1 MTLLNLSVG
10 DTDELRARVRNLATE
25 RAVLRD
31 TKGGVPPVLAVKPG
45 MAPNER
51 VVELR
56 NIAGWQICTIFFE

>member
-1 MTLLNLSVG
+1 
-10 DTDELRARVRNLATE
+10 
-25 RAVLRD
+25 VLRD